1 MATKRE
7 KMKSFLKIISPFLQN
22 RDYSIQNQ
30 YLRSLFLAVHD
41 LFVRLQ
47 KSIEEIHHP
56 EELKDCKILGK
67 SCYVAEKA
75 ESLDKPVA
83 SGSFHPVSTL
93 VNPDGQHREPP
104 SWTSSEP
111 TQWTSSESPRPEIFR
126 ARGMPAGVATGVDT
140 DTNESRDIY
149 TARLEDHRD
158 VYPSLGVNP
167 QESESLSQPAPAQI
181 DMEWS
186 STILESSIFEAD
198 PFWLLI
204 VFLSVSIL
212 LFEVFVGL
220 VLPFSLKNSQVIT
233 CQSCQ

>member
-7 KMKSFLKIISPFLQN
+7 KMKSVLTKILPFLQN
-22 RDYSIQNQ
+22 GNYSIQNQ
-30 YLRSLFLAVHD
+30 YLRSLFSAVHD

-56 EELKDCKILGK
+56 EELKDSKILGK

-83 SGSFHPVSTL
+83 SGSLNPISAFM
-93 VNPDGQHREPP
+93 NPDGQNQEPP
-104 SWTSSEP
+104 SWTSSDP
-111 TQWTSSESPRPEIFR
+111 TLWTSSESPRPEIFR
-126 ARGMPAGVATGVDT
+126 ARGMPAGVAAGVDT
-140 DTNESRDIY
+140 ETNESRDIY

-167 QESESLSQPAPAQI
+167 QESESISQPEPAQI

-204 VFLSVSIL
+204 VFLSVSIV
-212 LFEVFVGL
+212 LFEIFVGL
-220 VLPFSLKNSQVIT
+220 VLPFSLRNSQVNT
-233 CQSCQ
+233 CHSCQ